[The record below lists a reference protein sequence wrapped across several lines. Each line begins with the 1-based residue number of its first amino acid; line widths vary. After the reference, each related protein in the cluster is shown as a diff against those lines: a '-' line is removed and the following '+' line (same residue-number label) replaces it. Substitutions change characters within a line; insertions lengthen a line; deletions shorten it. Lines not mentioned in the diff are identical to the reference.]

1 MRIDVLDDGTPVTL
15 RHIRPDDAAE
25 LRGFDRLSPSSRY
38 RRFMGGMHSL
48 SDETLRYL
56 TCVDCRDHV
65 AIVAVT
71 RAPGAEAETGLG
83 IARFIRTA
91 DDPTVAEAAITVIDD
106 VQGKGLGRIW
116 ESPWPARPSSAAFD
130 ASGRNPRQHEP
141 VRQLLDE
148 VGGIVRRSDDASLVF
163 DIELGPAES
172 PDARHRFDTVARRLL
187 RAASSHLVGLIPG
200 ARSAV
205 FALTLCPRMREDAF
219 LAGVSRGAPSA
230 CRP

>member
-1 MRIDVLDDGTPVTL
+1 MLTGPGFHEDHVLDDGTPVTL

-25 LRGFDRLSPSSRY
+25 LRRGFDRLSPSSRY

-106 VQGKGLGRIW
+106 VQGKGLGRILGITL
-116 ESPWPARPSSAAFD
+116 ARAALERGVRRFRGEIL
-130 ASGRNPRQHEP
+130 ANNEP

-187 RAASSHLVGLIPG
+187 RAASSHLVGLIRGLGPP
-200 ARSAV
+200 S
-205 FALTLCPRMREDAF
+205 
-219 LAGVSRGAPSA
+219 SR
-230 CRP
+230 